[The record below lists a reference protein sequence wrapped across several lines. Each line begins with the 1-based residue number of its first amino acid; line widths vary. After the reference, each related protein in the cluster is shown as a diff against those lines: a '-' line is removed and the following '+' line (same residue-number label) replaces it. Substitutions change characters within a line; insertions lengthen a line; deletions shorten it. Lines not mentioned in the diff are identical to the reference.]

1 MSTLDIDFMGNKA
14 SKPIAL
20 FFIVL
25 SLLGYKIWCRHVR
38 RKEEN
43 QYAAQMGCKA
53 PRRWAAKW
61 PQGLDLL
68 LKAGQHARAQT
79 ILQFFLDV
87 VESSGPTH
95 EQQLLGSRGINTVE
109 PRNIEEMLSIQF
121 ENFSLGLR
129 PKHFAPLMGSGIFTQ
144 DGAAWRHSRALL
156 RSQFTSNRYQNF
168 EEMKKSVESLID
180 QISPDSVVD
189 LQTLFFRLTFD
200 TTTFL
205 LFGKTLSSLQS
216 SDIAGEESE
225 FAAAFNLGQDYLSHR
240 GRLGDLYWLANT
252 PEFWWACKTSH
263 RFVND
268 AIQNA
273 LDDAEKP
280 KPKKTEDEDT
290 KHYVFINALIQET
303 RNKKELRDQ
312 CLNVLLAGRDTT
324 ACCLTWTLRL
334 LARHPQ
340 VLEKL
345 RREIEEV
352 VGLGEHAPQPT
363 QVDLKKMRYL
373 DLVLKEV
380 LRLYPSVP
388 VNSRAALKTTTLP
401 VGGGPDG
408 KSPILV
414 RKGEAVGYCVYA
426 MHRRT
431 DIYGEDALEFRPE
444 RWEDGQLLRDVGY
457 GYLPFNG
464 GPRVCLGQEFALLE
478 VGYTVARLVQKFPF
492 LTVPQNEPT
501 VAAGKENQVLTLVIA
516 SGDGCRVHMRS

>member
-1 MSTLDIDFMGNKA
+1 MED
-14 SKPIAL
+14 
-20 FFIVL
+20 
-25 SLLGYKIWCRHVR
+25 
-38 RKEEN
+38 
-43 QYAAQMGCKA
+43 
-53 PRRWAAKW
+53 
-61 PQGLDLL
+61 
-68 LKAGQHARAQT
+68 
-79 ILQFFLDV
+79 
-87 VESSGPTH
+87 
-95 EQQLLGSRGINTVE
+95 
-109 PRNIEEMLSIQF
+109 
-121 ENFSLGLR
+121 FSLGLR

-156 RSQFTSNRYQNF
+156 RPQFTSNRYQNF
-168 EEMKKSVESLID
+168 EEMKKSVESLVD
-180 QISPDSVVD
+180 QISPDSIVD
-189 LQTLFFRLTFD
+189 LQPLFFRLTFD

-216 SDIAGEESE
+216 SDIAGKESE

-252 PEFWWACKTSH
+252 PEFWRACKTSH
-263 RFVND
+263 RFVDD
-268 AIQNA
+268 AIQTA

-280 KPKKTEDEDT
+280 KSKETEDEDS
-290 KHYVFINALIQET
+290 KNYVFIDALIQET

-340 VLEKL
+340 VLKRL
-345 RREIEEV
+345 RTEIEEV

-363 QVDLKKMRYL
+363 RADLKKMRYL

-414 RKGEAVGYCVYA
+414 RKDEAVGYCVYA

-444 RWEDGQLLRDVGY
+444 RWEDGRLLRDVGY

-478 VGYTVARLVQKFPF
+478 AGYTVARLVQKFPF
-492 LTVPQNEPT
+492 LTVPQDEAI
-501 VAAGKENQVLTLVIA
+501 VATGKEKQVLTLVVA